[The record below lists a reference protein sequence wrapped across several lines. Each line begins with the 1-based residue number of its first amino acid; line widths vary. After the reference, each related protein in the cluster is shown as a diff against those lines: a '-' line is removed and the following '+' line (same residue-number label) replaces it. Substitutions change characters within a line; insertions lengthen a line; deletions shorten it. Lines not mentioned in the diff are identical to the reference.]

1 MHYLAARALARATR
15 ARAASRALL
24 SAPTVEGPDRHPD
37 GDPVLVGGDVT
48 ARPKGDKVVLISSFF
63 DEVRRGLSDA
73 SR

>member
-48 ARPKGDKVVLISSFF
+48 ARPKGRQGRPVSSFF
-63 DEVRRGLSDA
+63 DEVRRRLSDA